1 MGLVR
6 TEIELSNPRDAGIR
20 PLRVMSLV
28 DTGALHLC
36 VPEHVAIQLD
46 LEELYG
52 REVTT
57 TDERTHLVPYAGPVA
72 IEFENRA
79 CFTGA
84 LVFGNEVLLGAAPME
99 DLDVLVSP
107 ATRTLIVN
115 PASPNTATS
124 IVKAAPS
131 RLPHACLPTSTNSPV
146 AG

>member
-20 PLRVMSLV
+20 PLRVTSLV
-28 DTGALHLC
+28 DTGALHPC
-36 VPEHVAIQLD
+36 VPEH
-46 LEELYG
+46 
-52 REVTT
+52 
-57 TDERTHLVPYAGPVA
+57 VA

-84 LVFGNEVLLGAAPME
+84 LVFGNEVLLGAVPME

>member
-6 TEIELSNPRDAGIR
+6 TEIELSNPRDAGIG

-28 DTGALHLC
+28 DTGALHPC

-46 LEELYG
+46 LEELYR

-57 TDERTHLVPYAGPVA
+57 ADGRTHLVPYAGPVA

-79 CFTGA
+79 CF
-84 LVFGNEVLLGAAPME
+84 
-99 DLDVLVSP
+99 
-107 ATRTLIVN
+107 
-115 PASPNTATS
+115 
-124 IVKAAPS
+124 
-131 RLPHACLPTSTNSPV
+131 PTSTNSPA